1 MILFDETSGLY
12 TLVMEFC
19 PSNLFQQV
27 LEAKHRAMI
36 RGSYVY
42 QPPAQTLDWLGQIF
56 LGLEHMHN
64 RLEILFR
71 DLKPDNVVIDSD
83 LCAKLADFGSGRFGA
98 STGAFSFG
106 HPAGTVG
113 YCAPEVLSGQS
124 HDKEADLYSFGVVT
138 WLLFTG
144 GMYNTGPP
152 IAQRQQFE
160 EHLNDWFLLQTCLE
174 KNWPP
179 FRGMEGDPK
188 VPAQQAALAARFTW
202 LLVQRWPGQRMK
214 HEDIRKSPL
223 LAPLQ
228 LPRFE
233 DGPEQVE
240 RWLQHRKHGDSRD
253 SRPRSSTVPS
263 PPLAP
268 LAAER
273 SDGSDSDITASWS
286 P

>member
-1 MILFDETSGLY
+1 MDRIRAFFMISWCFMLQLLQHSHF
-12 TLVMEFC
+12 F
-19 PSNLFQQV
+19 
-27 LEAKHRAMI
+27 K
-36 RGSYVY
+36 
-42 QPPAQTLDWLGQIF
+42 
-56 LGLEHMHN
+56 
-64 RLEILFR
+64 

-233 DGPEQVE
+233 DGPEQACGVCSS
-240 RWLQHRKHGDSRD
+240 QTRKDEHTQREWTWINNKDSGLRD
-253 SRPRSSTVPS
+253 LILT
-263 PPLAP
+263 
-268 LAAER
+268 
-273 SDGSDSDITASWS
+273 IFTI
-286 P
+286 